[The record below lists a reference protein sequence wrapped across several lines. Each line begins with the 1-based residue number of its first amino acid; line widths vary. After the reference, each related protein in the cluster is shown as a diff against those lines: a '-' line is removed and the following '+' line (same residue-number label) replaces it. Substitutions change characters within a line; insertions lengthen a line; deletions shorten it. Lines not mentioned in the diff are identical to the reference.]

1 MMEGDNEKTAGD
13 ATAGPP
19 ASKTLEYEQ
28 LSLARLMVILFPV
41 TLTYFLLL
49 LDTSIIATAIPQIT
63 SHFHSLLDVGWYGS
77 AYQLGYAA
85 FQPMSGKL
93 YTYFDTKCT
102 FLIFFAV
109 FELGSVLCAAA
120 ASSTMLIV
128 GRAVAGLGSSVLMN
142 GALTIISDCVPPHRQ
157 PLIMGMNM
165 ALGQLG
171 TACGPLIGG
180 ALTEKVSWR
189 WCFYINLPIGGVV
202 FLMVLLTR
210 LPTSIEKPRARD
222 VIRTVV
228 KSLDLFGFVLIAPA
242 VVMLLLALT
251 WGGNQYPWD
260 SSRII
265 GLFIGAGVTFLAF
278 LGWEY
283 TRGDGA
289 MIPLSLLRM
298 RVIWSAAGTLFFFY
312 GVMFSFNYYLPIYFQ
327 VVKNDSALM
336 SGVHMLPNI
345 LAQVLLAV
353 TAGALVQ
360 RFGYY
365 LPFIVLGTA
374 LMTIGSGVLSMI
386 GTSTP
391 EHDLIGYQII
401 FGAGIGLSVSIP
413 FITIPNL
420 IPRPQIPTAMAIVI
434 FSQFLGGAVML
445 SAAQTIFSNSL
456 RHLLAEDL
464 SATEAGRIIESGARS
479 VRDIVS
485 GTQLT
490 AVLDDYSTA
499 IDRIFYMG
507 IGLGGVAFLFCWGLG
522 WRDIRQKKDVTTE
535 ENQMLDGLEVAR
547 SASDAK
553 SETGRRSDI
562 GEQSEIGNEPSTG
575 EPDALD
581 ETQGLSIKWKGQ

>member
-1 MMEGDNEKTAGD
+1 MAGD
-13 ATAGPP
+13 SEQGNSKPAGTPLPP
-19 ASKTLEYEQ
+19 KPLEYEQ
-28 LSLARLMVILFPV
+28 ISLARLMILLFPV

-63 SHFHSLLDVGWYGS
+63 SSFNSLLDVGWYGS

-93 YTYFDTKCT
+93 YTYFNTKWT
-102 FLIFFAV
+102 YLIFFAV

-120 ASSTMLIV
+120 TSSTMLIV

-157 PLIMGMNM
+157 PLVMGMNM

-210 LPTSIEKPRARD
+210 LPTGIEKPPARD
-222 VIRTVV
+222 VIRTAV
-228 KSLDLFGFVLIAPA
+228 KSLDLVGFVLIAPA
-242 VVMLLLALT
+242 VTMLLLALE
-251 WGGNQYPWD
+251 WGGNQYAWD

-265 GLFIGAGVTFLAF
+265 GLFVGSGATFLVF

-283 TRGDGA
+283 TRGENA
-289 MIPLSLLRM
+289 MLPLSIIRL
-298 RVIWSAAGTLFFFY
+298 RVIWSAAGTLFCFY
-312 GVMFSFNYYLPIYFQ
+312 GVMFPFNYYLPIYFQ

-345 LAQVLLAV
+345 LAQVLFAV

-365 LPFIVLGTA
+365 LPPIVLGTA
-374 LMTIGSGVLSMI
+374 LMTVGSGLLSTI
-386 GTSTP
+386 GISTP
-391 EHDLIGYQII
+391 EHDLIGFQII

-413 FITIPNL
+413 FITIPHL
-420 IPRPQIPTAMAIVI
+420 IPRPKIPTAMAIVV

-445 SAAQTIFSNSL
+445 SASQTIFTNSL
-456 RHLLAEDL
+456 RDLLANDL
-464 SATEAGRIIESGARS
+464 PGTEGVRIIDSGARS
-479 VRDIVS
+479 VRDIVA
-485 GTQLT
+485 GAQLT
-490 AVLDDYSTA
+490 AVLEDYSTA

-507 IGLGGVAFLFCWGLG
+507 IALGGGAFLFCWGLG
-522 WRDIRQKKDVTTE
+522 WRDIRQKE
-535 ENQMLDGLEVAR
+535 ETAEEKPTLETVEVEDPEANR
-547 SASDAK
+547 HPHPGEQIESAKESF
-553 SETGRRSDI
+553 TGR
-562 GEQSEIGNEPSTG
+562 SESYEISESHDGTERKAKT
-575 EPDALD
+575 
-581 ETQGLSIKWKGQ
+581 TK